1 MEIKYDIENVLKY
14 FYKIS
19 EIPRMS
25 GKEKK
30 IADYIV
36 DFAKERNFEYIRDE
50 YNNVIIIKEANKWEK
65 KDESIML
72 QSHLDMVCE
81 KEENSQHN
89 FETEGIDIY
98 IEDDFLKA
106 KETTLGADN
115 GIGIAIILSIL
126 DSKTIKHPR
135 IEAIFTV
142 QEESTMEGA
151 KKIDLSM
158 LHSKKMI
165 SLDNMNEEELWIGC
179 AGAKIFEYT
188 IKGNIENNINDKSLL
203 KIELRGFLGGH
214 SGKDISKKRGNPIE
228 EIGKILNIL
237 DKKYNILLKNIY
249 GGRKVNVI
257 PRECCCELYVEKK
270 DIKIIK
276 QDIEELN
283 KKMQSNFESAEIL
296 INELKNIDSN
306 IHFDI
311 ETTKEIIKIINYI
324 PNGVYYM
331 DKYGNPLVS
340 LNIGRIENNNEN
352 IKLSF
357 SIRSNRKEIEL
368 ILINKLKQIVKKFNI
383 QANESELSGYEHK
396 VRSEFIDE
404 CKDTYKKCFDR
415 EPKVIDMHI
424 CLEAGFFGMKKKDL
438 DFIAIAPNIYDA
450 HSPKERCSISSL
462 KKIYKYVIIILE
474 NLKNV

>member
-1 MEIKYDIENVLKY
+1 MEFKYDIENVLKY

-25 GKEKK
+25 GKEEK

-36 DFAKERNFEYIRDE
+36 DFAIERKFEYIRDK
-50 YNNVIIIKEANKWEK
+50 YNNVIIIKEANRWEN

-81 KEENSQHN
+81 KEENSEHN
-89 FETEGIDIY
+89 FEAEGIDLY

-106 KETTLGADN
+106 KGTTLGADN

-151 KKIDLSM
+151 KKIDISM

-165 SLDNMNEEELWIGC
+165 SFDNMNEEELWIGC

-188 IKGNIENNINDKSLL
+188 IKGNIENNVNDKSLL

-228 EIGKILNIL
+228 EMGKILKIL

-270 DIKIIK
+270 DIKKIK
-276 QDIEELN
+276 QDIKELN
-283 KKMQSNFESAEIL
+283 KRMQSNFESAEIL
-296 INELKNIDSN
+296 INELNDIDSN
-306 IHFDI
+306 IYFCS

-331 DKYGNPLVS
+331 DKYENPLVS
-340 LNIGRIENNNEN
+340 LNLGRIENNDEN

-357 SIRSNRKEIEL
+357 SIRSNRREIEL
-368 ILINKLKQIVKKFNI
+368 ILINKLKLIVKKFNI

-396 VRSEFIDE
+396 VRSDFIDE
-404 CKDTYKKCFDR
+404 CKDTYKRCFNR

-474 NLKNV
+474 NLKNI

>member
-1 MEIKYDIENVLKY
+1 MEFKYDIENVLKY

-25 GKEKK
+25 GKEEK

-36 DFAKERNFEYIRDE
+36 DFAIERNFEYIRDE
-50 YNNVIIIKEANKWEK
+50 YNNVIIIKEANKWEN

-81 KEENSQHN
+81 KEVNSKHN
-89 FETEGIDIY
+89 FETEGIDLY

-106 KETTLGADN
+106 KGTTLGADN

-126 DSKTIKHPR
+126 DSKIIKHPR

-151 KKIDLSM
+151 KKIDISM

-188 IKGNIENNINDKSLL
+188 IKGNIENIVNDKSLL

-228 EIGKILNIL
+228 EMGKILNIL

-270 DIKIIK
+270 DIKKIK
-276 QDIEELN
+276 QDIKELN
-283 KKMQSNFESAEIL
+283 KRMQRNFESAEIL
-296 INELKNIDSN
+296 INELKDIDSN
-306 IHFDI
+306 IYFCS

-357 SIRSNRKEIEL
+357 SIRSNRREIEL
-368 ILINKLKQIVKKFNI
+368 ILINNLKQIVRKFNI

-438 DFIAIAPNIYDA
+438 DFVAIAPNIYDA

-474 NLKNV
+474 NLKNI

>member
-1 MEIKYDIENVLKY
+1 MEFKYDIENVLKY

-25 GKEKK
+25 GKEEK

-36 DFAKERNFEYIRDE
+36 DFAIERNFEYIRDK
-50 YNNVIIIKEANKWEK
+50 YNNVIIIKEANRWEN

-81 KEENSQHN
+81 KEENSEHN
-89 FETEGIDIY
+89 FEAEGIDLY

-106 KETTLGADN
+106 KGTTLGADN

-151 KKIDLSM
+151 KKIDISM

-188 IKGNIENNINDKSLL
+188 IKGNIENNVNDKSLL

-228 EIGKILNIL
+228 EMGKILKIL

-270 DIKIIK
+270 DIKKIK
-276 QDIEELN
+276 QAIKELN
-283 KKMQSNFESAEIL
+283 KRMQSNFESAEIL
-296 INELKNIDSN
+296 INELNDIDSN
-306 IHFDI
+306 IYFCS

-331 DKYGNPLVS
+331 DKYENPLVS
-340 LNIGRIENNNEN
+340 LNLGRIENTDEN

-357 SIRSNRKEIEL
+357 SIRSNRREIEL

-396 VRSEFIDE
+396 VRSDFIDE
-404 CKDTYKKCFDR
+404 CKDTYKRCFNR

-474 NLKNV
+474 NLKNI